1 VKTEREP
8 KLVWLDLETT
18 CLDPNE
24 PHAEI
29 LEAAIV
35 VTEGDLTNLSE
46 HRWVIG
52 DAKLDIKAWSDEV
65 VEMHCENGLV
75 VECLRSNNRWSDV
88 AATMTRIVSNNWY
101 PDSKPLLCGNSV
113 HFDRAWLNVFIP
125 DIPKFLS
132 HRHIDVSSI
141 YEMLLRSHLRLDA
154 HELKET
160 RAGTPHRALDDVL
173 DSINLYDSFRG
184 LIGLD

>member
-1 VKTEREP
+1 
-8 KLVWLDLETT
+8 
-18 CLDPNE
+18 
-24 PHAEI
+24 
-29 LEAAIV
+29 
-35 VTEGDLTNLSE
+35 
-46 HRWVIG
+46 
-52 DAKLDIKAWSDEV
+52 
-65 VEMHCENGLV
+65 V